1 MSANKLIIS
10 SKSTL
15 SYVTKINKSGL
26 VQSIRFHQFVMMEI
40 LKPSDKPDHHA
51 NSSHSPLKA
60 RLMFMAL
67 KKLFLSFVLP
77 FSASTA
83 SFPFAYP
90 PNGWWVS
97 LLF

>member
-1 MSANKLIIS
+1 MEQL
-10 SKSTL
+10 
-15 SYVTKINKSGL
+15 INKSGL
-26 VQSIRFHQFVMMEI
+26 VQTLGFYQLVMMGI
-40 LKPSDKPDHHA
+40 LKPSDKPDHYA
-51 NSSHSPLKA
+51 NLSHSPLKA

-90 PNGWWVS
+90 PNGG
-97 LLF
+97 